1 MEALHYD
8 EHYTR
13 ADYARWEGDWELIYG
28 HPYAM
33 SPAPTTT
40 HQGLSLQIAMQL
52 YRKIEE
58 SGCEDCKVFQDVDYE
73 VSEDTVVRPD
83 VLLICKPVGEVVNK
97 VPEIIFEII
106 SPATGRR
113 DETIK
118 FELYQKEGVGYY
130 VLVYPDG
137 QVAKVYR
144 CNELGKYVKVGDFDN
159 ETIEFETKKCRF
171 DFDFSKI
178 WRQ

>member
-1 MEALHYD
+1 LKN
-8 EHYTR
+8 R
-13 ADYARWEGDWELIYG
+13 
-28 HPYAM
+28 
-33 SPAPTTT
+33 
-40 HQGLSLQIAMQL
+40 Q
-52 YRKIEE
+52 
-58 SGCEDCKVFQDVDYE
+58 
-73 VSEDTVVRPD
+73 
-83 VLLICKPVGEVVNK
+83 
-97 VPEIIFEII
+97 VPEIIFEIV
-106 SPATGRR
+106 SPSTGRR

-144 CNELGKYVKVGDFDN
+144 FNEIGKYVKVGDFDN

-178 WRQ
+178 WQQ